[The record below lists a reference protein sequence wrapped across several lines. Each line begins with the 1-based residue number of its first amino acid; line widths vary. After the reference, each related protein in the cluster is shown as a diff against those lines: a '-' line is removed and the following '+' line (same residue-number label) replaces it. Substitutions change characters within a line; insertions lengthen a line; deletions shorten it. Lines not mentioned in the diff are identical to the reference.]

1 MLRRSGGI
9 LLFLL
14 VLGCQSR
21 EILPKRTGQEYVPVR
36 VGAFW
41 EYAVTETII
50 SAVNGQTNTLYDLR
64 LEIKDSVVAAGETTY
79 LVERTTRAQGTS
91 DWQPAE
97 TWSARVNLFQFIQQE
112 GNVPYIKLQFPLSE
126 GKAWNGNAMNA
137 EGGADPCGDGT
148 YACDTYRVT
157 GLGQP
162 FEFPGE
168 WLYDDTVTIV
178 ENEEDDPIVSKD
190 TRQAVYAKD
199 IGLVYREETHL
210 EYCTVGTCIGQQ
222 VVENGTIFKLVLT
235 TYGHE

>member
-1 MLRRSGGI
+1 MRRSGGI

-14 VLGCQSR
+14 FLGCQSR
-21 EILPKRTGQEYVPVR
+21 EILPKRTGQEYAPVR

-64 LEIKDSVVAAGETTY
+64 LDIKDSVIAAGETTY
-79 LVERTTRAQGTS
+79 LVERRTRAQGTL
-91 DWQPAE
+91 DWQAAE
-97 TWSARVNLFQFIQQE
+97 TWSARINLFQFIQQE

-126 GKAWNGNAMNA
+126 GKTWNGNAMNA
-137 EGGADPCGDGT
+137 QGGTDPCADGT

-157 GLGQP
+157 GLQQP
-162 FEFPGE
+162 FELPGA
-168 WLYDDTVTIV
+168 WLYDDTVTVV

-190 TRQAVYAKD
+190 IRQAVYAKD
-199 IGLVYREETHL
+199 IGMVYREETHL

-222 VVENGTIFKLVLT
+222 VVENGTILKLVLT
-235 TYGHE
+235 TFGNE